1 MVFIGQYASG
11 YYIPLQKAFHYF
23 VSKKCRETL
32 ILLSTFFLHNKFNVL
47 MKIVDAMEKDFHV
60 RNKLH
65 KKISKCV
72 ISKDAINFINKE
84 QAVLSLQ
91 LAWW

>member
-1 MVFIGQYASG
+1 
-11 YYIPLQKAFHYF
+11 
-23 VSKKCRETL
+23 
-32 ILLSTFFLHNKFNVL
+32 

-65 KKISKCV
+65 KKIFKCV

-84 QAVLSLQ
+84 QAILSLQ
-91 LAWW
+91 LAWWWEL